1 MTIDEHPVG
10 TKFPRATAT
19 ASSSGEAQLPYIAC
33 EPEIFSPL
41 IYGGGTARLPVNL
54 SDYLTSDRPQ
64 LGLRVVS
71 FADATVVVVHWMHI
85 AMDAMALSSV
95 LQAWRLVLEGKDG
108 GEHHD
113 EVPEPLPANEESYP
127 LRDYGMAPKQRHVL
141 QDVHLKMSGMLG
153 WAVRNIWGIVFG
165 RKECAVLCVPG
176 PFWRELRE
184 KAIAELNDS
193 RAENGQ
199 EEKGGET
206 WVSEG
211 DVLLAWFTRLALSHY
226 PPATRTAVNIQQVV
240 NLRDRLPCLFPDDPG
255 RPFLGNALTFMIQL
269 MPVSD
274 VLSSSVGKV
283 AGKVR
288 RALRTQTTPEQ
299 CEALAALVRQD
310 RTNKAPP
317 FFGESGMHLLM
328 YTNWTKAGLFETDL
342 GAAVKGGGGKGEE
355 EEEGVK
361 KDDEGASRK
370 EKRKVALPRYVQSN
384 QEPYHFP
391 DGIIVVGK
399 DAHESYWISAYR
411 PRGLWGSMEKAIRE
425 GRTG

>member
-1 MTIDEHPVG
+1 M
-10 TKFPRATAT
+10 
-19 ASSSGEAQLPYIAC
+19 
-33 EPEIFSPL
+33 
-41 IYGGGTARLPVNL
+41 
-54 SDYLTSDRPQ
+54 
-64 LGLRVVS
+64 LR
-71 FADATVVVVHWMHI
+71 
-85 AMDAMALSSV
+85 
-95 LQAWRLVLEGKDG
+95 AWRLLLKGKDG
-108 GEHHD
+108 GEYDD
-113 EVPEPLPANEESYP
+113 EVPEPLPSDEESYS

-176 PFWRELRE
+176 PFWRALRE
-184 KAIAELNDS
+184 KAIAELNDDS
-193 RAENGQ
+193 RAENEGD
-199 EEKGGET
+199 EEKRET

-226 PPATRTAVNIQQVV
+226 PPGTRKAVNIQQAV
-240 NLRDRLPCLFPDDPG
+240 NLRDRLPSLFPDNPG
-255 RPFLGNALTFMIQL
+255 RPFLGNAMTFMTQL
-269 MPVSD
+269 IPVSD
-274 VLSSSVGKV
+274 VLSSSSVGRV
-283 AGKVR
+283 AGKIR

-317 FFGESGMHLLM
+317 FFGESGMYRLM

-361 KDDEGASRK
+361 KDDEGTSRK

-399 DAHESYWISAYR
+399 DAHENYWISAYL
-411 PRGLWGSMEKAIRE
+411 PRGLWGLMEKAICE